1 MKAIIART
9 GGQAQFAQELVGPAH
24 FPVLSLH
31 GLQPDGNLR
40 RRPGRRP
47 VSCSA
52 FFTHSFSVCAVQP
65 VLAATSSIVAQLET
79 GWATCWENAQAV
91 LS

>member
-1 MKAIIART
+1 MKAIIAST
-9 GGQAQFAQELVGPAH
+9 GDRALLAQDLVGLAH
-24 FPVLSLH
+24 LPVLSLQ

-65 VLAATSSIVAQLET
+65 ILAATSSIVAQLET
-79 GWATCWENAQAV
+79 GWATSWENAQAA
-91 LS
+91 LC